1 VLRQKFPPR
10 PVVLSWPET
19 FHPREAV
26 LERLLASPFA
36 SHNPATHETRRRGLS
51 KVLAWLTEQPGQSWQ
66 ERWLAS
72 GAEHDGGDAW
82 PRLPLVWLQ
91 STGRARS
98 YDNRDVLAGLLVL
111 VCGDVIRPSLSWL
124 LSRRSDHL
132 ARLMAGARDP
142 QGFVK
147 LAALGEGFAKRA
159 VTLAFN
165 RIAVILA
172 AKGGLVPDVTVGD
185 CAELV
190 ELQRGHHYAC
200 ADGRRLFYQLLHAAG
215 TFPAQAPPS
224 LRMLAVHGQL
234 SPEQLIDR
242 YGIACRLVRD
252 LLVDYLRER
261 QPSLDHSSLHGI
273 ADSLGR
279 LFWRDLEIHHPGIHS
294 LRLAPDVATA
304 WKERIK
310 TKTTKKKTTNG
321 EMVEVHSARAHAIG
335 TMIQVRGFY
344 LDLAQWATEDP
355 ARWGPWA
362 APCPIR
368 DADVEQKKQ
377 LRRHKARMDQR
388 TRERL
393 PVLPVLVR
401 TVEQRRSLAATLL
414 QAAKRTAPGTT
425 FTVNG
430 ETLLRPSTP
439 HAAAGK
445 VWADELSTG
454 RRRDLS
460 HEEHEAFWAWG
471 AVEVLR
477 ASGVRVEEMLELS
490 HHSFVQYRLP
500 TTGELVP
507 LLQIAPSKTDT
518 ERLLLISPELAD
530 VLSVIICRIRD
541 AHGAVPLVSS
551 YDPLERVWNPPM
563 PLLFQRQ
570 FGTENRALPRSVI
583 RNALN
588 AALGAT
594 GLTSPDKQP
603 LHFTPHDFRRLFITD
618 AVLNGLPPHVAQVI
632 CGHSNIN
639 TTMGYKAIY
648 PEEAINAHR
657 AFIARRR
664 ATRPSEEYRTPT
676 EQEWEEFLGHFQR
689 RKVSVGTCGRAF
701 GTSCIHEHSCVRC
714 SLLRPDP
721 AQKPRLVEIRNN
733 LIDRITEAEHEGWLG
748 EVEGLQISLAGAQ
761 QKLAQLDQL
770 AARNTTTHLGM
781 PDFSH
786 IAGRSNTDSR
796 P

>member
-1 VLRQKFPPR
+1 
-10 PVVLSWPET
+10 
-19 FHPREAV
+19 
-26 LERLLASPFA
+26 
-36 SHNPATHETRRRGLS
+36 
-51 KVLAWLTEQPGQSWQ
+51 
-66 ERWLAS
+66 
-72 GAEHDGGDAW
+72 
-82 PRLPLVWLQ
+82 
-91 STGRARS
+91 
-98 YDNRDVLAGLLVL
+98 
-111 VCGDVIRPSLSWL
+111 
-124 LSRRSDHL
+124 
-132 ARLMAGARDP
+132 
-142 QGFVK
+142 
-147 LAALGEGFAKRA
+147 
-159 VTLAFN
+159 
-165 RIAVILA
+165 
-172 AKGGLVPDVTVGD
+172 
-185 CAELV
+185 
-190 ELQRGHHYAC
+190 
-200 ADGRRLFYQLLHAAG
+200 
-215 TFPAQAPPS
+215 
-224 LRMLAVHGQL
+224 
-234 SPEQLIDR
+234 
-242 YGIACRLVRD
+242 
-252 LLVDYLRER
+252 
-261 QPSLDHSSLHGI
+261 
-273 ADSLGR
+273 
-279 LFWRDLEIHHPGIHS
+279 
-294 LRLAPDVATA
+294 
-304 WKERIK
+304 
-310 TKTTKKKTTNG
+310 
-321 EMVEVHSARAHAIG
+321 
-335 TMIQVRGFY
+335 MIQVRGFY

-355 ARWGPWA
+355 ARRGPWA

-401 TVEQRRSLAATLL
+401 TVEQRRNVAATLL
-414 QAAKRTAPGTT
+414 QAAQRTAPGTT
-425 FTVNG
+425 FTFNG

-439 HAAAGK
+439 HAEAGK

-471 AVEVLR
+471 AIEVLR

-530 VLSVIICRIRD
+530 VLSAIICRIRD

-714 SLLRPDP
+714 HSFALTP
-721 AQKPRLVEIRNN
+721 PRSRASW
-733 LIDRITEAEHEGWLG
+733 RSA
-748 EVEGLQISLAGAQ
+748 
-761 QKLAQLDQL
+761 
-770 AARNTTTHLGM
+770 TT
-781 PDFSH
+781 
-786 IAGRSNTDSR
+786 
-796 P
+796 